1 MIAALVAKLGGA
13 GAAIKIGL
21 VALLVVW
28 GLRVDQLRG
37 RYKADLAACEA
48 GRALDQAHGERD
60 VAQATAGFAIAG
72 AAAAQTYADRLAA
85 RAPLIIKSTDTV
97 REYAQTD
104 AGRVPCRDP
113 ERVRAIDDL
122 DAAIA
127 ADPGAAG
134 GRAGGLHPDPAAPPA
149 GR

>member
-1 MIAALVAKLGGA
+1 MRCG
-13 GAAIKIGL
+13 
-21 VALLVVW
+21 
-28 GLRVDQLRG
+28 
-37 RYKADLAACEA
+37 Y
-48 GRALDQAHGERD
+48 
-60 VAQATAGFAIAG
+60 AIAG
-72 AAAAQTYADRLAA
+72 AAATQTYADRLAA

-104 AGRVPCRDP
+104 AGRVPCRGPD
-113 ERVRAIDDL
+113 RVRAIDDL

-134 GRAGGLHPDPAAPPA
+134 GRAGGMHSDPAAPPA